1 MGFGK
6 ILIFAG
12 LVLLAVGLTVG
23 LILHYAERIP
33 FLGKLPG
40 DITFERGNFRVYI
53 PIATSLLISILIT
66 LVLYIINRLKN

>member
-12 LVLLAVGLTVG
+12 LVLLDVG